1 MPKSDNREFEIMKTL
16 IISPTYNERKNI
28 KQLVDMVIG
37 ENPELHLLIVDD
49 NSPDG
54 TGEKV
59 KKLQTEYKNLFL
71 ETRPKKSG
79 LGTAYIFGF
88 KWALEKKYD
97 NIIQMDADLSHNP
110 KDLPRMV
117 NNLQKYD
124 LVIGSRYINGISVVN
139 WPLRRLMLSY
149 GANAYSRVITGM
161 PIMDGT
167 GGFKAWKSSVLSSID
182 LDSVKSQGYSFQIEM
197 NFRAW
202 VKKFNIKEIPIIFS
216 DRTIGQSKM
225 SKTIVYEAIFMVWR
239 LRIWKIFKWHI

>member
-1 MPKSDNREFEIMKTL
+1 MKTL
-16 IISPTYNERKNI
+16 IISPTYNEEKNI
-28 KQLVDMVIG
+28 QQLVDLVLG
-37 ENPELHLLIVDD
+37 ENPEFHLLIVDD

-54 TGEKV
+54 TGDKV
-59 KKLQTEYKNLFL
+59 KTLQSVYKNLFL
-71 ETRPKKSG
+71 ETRSKKSG

-88 KWALEKKYD
+88 KWALKKKYD
-97 NIIQMDADLSHNP
+97 HIIQMDADLSHNP

-117 NNLQKYD
+117 KNLKNND
-124 LVIGSRYINGISVVN
+124 VVIGSRYINGISVVN

-149 GANAYSRVITGM
+149 GANAYSRIITGM

-167 GGFKAWKSSVLSSID
+167 GGFKAWKAKVLSDID

-202 VKKFNIKEIPIIFS
+202 VKSYIIKEIPIIFS

-239 LRIWKIFKWHI
+239 LRIWKLFRWHI